1 MCVWMKK
8 TKRYIEVDKTEE
20 SKDTTR
26 LGNFPSTRLQ
36 LKKQEKDL
44 SKKYCMLQNLT
55 PFLSDNKNFWFKIS
69 GFGVASDT
77 EKRKKHTEGREEK
90 GCGVVRDLAE

>member
-1 MCVWMKK
+1 MCLDEENKK
-8 TKRYIEVDKTEE
+8 IYIEVDKTEE
-20 SKDTTR
+20 SKDT
-26 LGNFPSTRLQ
+26 STRLQ

-44 SKKYCMLQNLT
+44 SKRYCMLQNLT

-77 EKRKKHTEGREEK
+77 EERKKHTEGREEK

>member
-20 SKDTTR
+20 SKDT
-26 LGNFPSTRLQ
+26 STRLQ
-36 LKKQEKDL
+36 LKEQEKDL
-44 SKKYCMLQNLT
+44 SKRYCMLQNLT